1 MFEGMKWSSCQHSNC
16 EAIVEIVFDL
26 RKQGVCEVE
35 MYWAIL
41 IEVKYLEWN
50 KIEAEIDLEISSEGY
65 GGNEN

>member
-1 MFEGMKWSSCQHSNC
+1 MFGGLKCSCQHSNC
-16 EAIVEIVFDL
+16 EAVVEIVFDL
-26 RKQGVCEVE
+26 TKQGVCEVE

-41 IEVKYLEWN
+41 IEVKYLELN

>member
-1 MFEGMKWSSCQHSNC
+1 MEYGKH
-16 EAIVEIVFDL
+16 
-26 RKQGVCEVE
+26 GVCEVE

-41 IEVKYLEWN
+41 IEVKFLEWN